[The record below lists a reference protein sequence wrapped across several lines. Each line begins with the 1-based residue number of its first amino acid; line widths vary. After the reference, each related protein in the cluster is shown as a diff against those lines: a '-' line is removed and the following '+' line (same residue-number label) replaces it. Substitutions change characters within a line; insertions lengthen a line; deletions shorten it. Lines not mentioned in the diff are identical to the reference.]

1 VLARSVRHACTH
13 GHRADTESDT
23 AIPLPLVES
32 PILSK
37 VIEYC
42 TWHVKAESDGTSKDA
57 KNDWSAKFVDVDQG
71 TLFHLILAANYRES
85 CHPTIVLPSAH
96 PFKVALLV
104 LVKEQI

>member
-1 VLARSVRHACTH
+1 MVRARGIQSCPPVRAAVLARSVRHACTH

-71 TLFHLILAANYRES
+71 TLFHLILGCLSIIAAAA
-85 CHPTIVLPSAH
+85 C
-96 PFKVALLV
+96 F
-104 LVKEQI
+104 